1 MASPQLSTVPTRSAA
16 DHIRSTNGEKMR
28 KLQKVAIVGAVLGSV
43 GSFGFGTAFAHDDR
57 GHDGFDDFDVKQGIE
72 CRSHDMNIDV
82 LGSIGAINGA
92 LGNALNGE
100 GNPGAQPT
108 HLGSDMGCNSRAF

>member
-1 MASPQLSTVPTRSAA
+1 
-16 DHIRSTNGEKMR
+16 MR
-28 KLQKVAIVGAVLGSV
+28 KLQKFAVVGAAVLGTV
-43 GSFGFGTAFAHDDR
+43 GSFAGGSAFAHPE
-57 GHDGFDDFDVKQGIE
+57 HDNDDFDITQGIE

-82 LGSIGAINGA
+82 LGSVGALNGL

-100 GNPGAQPT
+100 GSPGAQDT